1 MTVSF
6 AARSEEQALRSLW
19 IVRENIYVRV
29 HVLHDMWVMYVSRLN
44 ECMLIILFFLNSIF
58 FESLSSELYIASAVF
73 GCNQLSFL
81 AHVKHLKSG
90 ARKI

>member
-29 HVLHDMWVMYVSRLN
+29 HVGYVCVQT
-44 ECMLIILFFLNSIF
+44 ECMLIYFFLFFF
-58 FESLSSELYIASAVF
+58 H
-73 GCNQLSFL
+73 FL
-81 AHVKHLKSG
+81 
-90 ARKI
+90 

>member
-29 HVLHDMWVMYVSRLN
+29 HVGYVCVQT
-44 ECMLIILFFLNSIF
+44 ECMLIFIIIIFFSIF

-90 ARKI
+90 VRKI

>member
-29 HVLHDMWVMYVSRLN
+29 HVGYVCVQT
-44 ECMLIILFFLNSIF
+44 ECMLIFLFFIFSIF
-58 FESLSSELYIASAVF
+58 FESLSSELYIASAAF